1 MHTSGTERGDE
12 ISRVSATKDE
22 ASDVGVCFHGPAE
35 CLLRDDRKR
44 VGIIHHDPSIDARRV
59 RRMTDELG
67 NRLPNT
73 MYTAIL
79 LRREP

>member
-1 MHTSGTERGDE
+1 MHTPGTERRNE
-12 ISRVSATKDE
+12 IGRVSATKDE
-22 ASDVGVCFHGPAE
+22 ASDVGVCFHGSAE
-35 CLLRDDRKR
+35 GLLGDNGER
-44 VGIIHHDPSIDARRV
+44 VGIINHDPSIDARRV

-79 LRREP
+79 LGREP